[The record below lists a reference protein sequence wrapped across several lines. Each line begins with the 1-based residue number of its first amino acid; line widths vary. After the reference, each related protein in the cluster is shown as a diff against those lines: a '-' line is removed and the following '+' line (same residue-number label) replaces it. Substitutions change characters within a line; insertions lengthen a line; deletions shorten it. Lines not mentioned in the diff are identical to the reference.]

1 MWSRSIAMEPNDLP
15 PDYGDKSEVKEM
27 AMKKLN
33 KIAAPALL
41 AALVLGAASP
51 AMAQRTPYR
60 ADQIRAQINE
70 LDRRINRNDNRNRIS
85 EREARGLRNDVR
97 RLQSDFRAFNR
108 NGLNNAE
115 MRSLNTRIDNIRTRL
130 RIERRDWDNRRW

>member
-1 MWSRSIAMEPNDLP
+1 ML
-15 PDYGDKSEVKEM
+15 
-27 AMKKLN
+27 KL
-33 KIAAPALL
+33 KTIAAPAL
-41 AALVLGAASP
+41 AAAMLIGAVSP

-70 LDRRINRNDNRNRIS
+70 LQRRVDRSDYRNRIS

-97 RLQSDFRAFNR
+97 DLQATFRAYNR

-115 MRSLNTRIDNIRTRL
+115 MRTLNHRIDNIRARL
-130 RIERRDWDNRRW
+130 RIERRDWNNRRW

>member
-1 MWSRSIAMEPNDLP
+1 MR
-15 PDYGDKSEVKEM
+15 
-27 AMKKLN
+27 KLN

-60 ADQIRAQINE
+60 ADQIRNQISE
-70 LDRRINRNDNRNRIS
+70 LERRVARSDRRDRIS
-85 EREARGLRNDVR
+85 EREAAGLRRDVR
-97 RLQSDFRAFNR
+97 DLRYQFQRYNR
-108 NGLNNAE
+108 NGLDRVE
-115 MRSLNTRIDNIRTRL
+115 MRTLNNRIDNIRMRL